1 MFIRATKTHASAGKP
16 VHSFRLVE
24 SKRFGD
30 KVRQIALLN
39 LGTGFSVPREN
50 WRELCDLIEMKLV
63 GRDSMLETNPELEAA
78 AKSFAGKL
86 RDRRLEKRGPPTP
99 RMAEVDL
106 DSLDHEDSRSVGG
119 ERICLKALEDLR
131 LRDILLDCGFSDRDA
146 RIACAVVVA
155 RMLHPAS
162 ERDTGRW
169 LRETGATAEIL
180 GIGSDDRA
188 LSRRTLYRISD
199 RILSASES
207 LQAALFKREHELL
220 QIPETVVFYDLSNVH
235 FHGAAG
241 GELKRYGRSK
251 QKRNDCPLAT
261 LALALDEAGFP
272 RSAEVL
278 PGNVSEPDTLRDA
291 IARLAKVAPG
301 DGPKPTVVMDAGIA
315 TESNLEWLGE
325 QGCHWI
331 AVSRGKKQPEPEG
344 EPDIRLETKAGDAV
358 KAWKLEAGEKE
369 AKLRVAGEGRKKTED
384 SILARQRRRFEEG
397 LTRLHEGLAVKGRMK
412 RHDKI
417 QQSIGRL
424 KEKYSK
430 VARQYSVGVETDKKG
445 VNAVADTFQRNGR
458 HAEADETSGSYIL
471 RTTRVGW
478 DIGAVLQTYWKLSE
492 IEATFRSLKSELGL
506 RPVFHQLDGR
516 IASHLL
522 IAALAYH
529 PVHLIRTRLKSQGVN
544 LSWAS
549 IRNRMQG
556 WHRITTTLRKADGAL
571 VVNRQDA
578 RPDTEQAMI
587 SVVAGA
593 KPGLHRRRC
602 ELEG

>member
-78 AKSFAGKL
+78 AKSIAGKL

-162 ERDTGRW
+162 ERDTSRW
-169 LRETGATAEIL
+169 LRETSATAEIL

-241 GELKRYGRSK
+241 GELKRYG
-251 QKRNDCPLAT
+251 
-261 LALALDEAGFP
+261 
-272 RSAEVL
+272 
-278 PGNVSEPDTLRDA
+278 
-291 IARLAKVAPG
+291 
-301 DGPKPTVVMDAGIA
+301 
-315 TESNLEWLGE
+315 
-325 QGCHWI
+325 
-331 AVSRGKKQPEPEG
+331 
-344 EPDIRLETKAGDAV
+344 
-358 KAWKLEAGEKE
+358 
-369 AKLRVAGEGRKKTED
+369 
-384 SILARQRRRFEEG
+384 
-397 LTRLHEGLAVKGRMK
+397 
-412 RHDKI
+412 
-417 QQSIGRL
+417 
-424 KEKYSK
+424 
-430 VARQYSVGVETDKKG
+430 
-445 VNAVADTFQRNGR
+445 
-458 HAEADETSGSYIL
+458 
-471 RTTRVGW
+471 
-478 DIGAVLQTYWKLSE
+478 
-492 IEATFRSLKSELGL
+492 
-506 RPVFHQLDGR
+506 
-516 IASHLL
+516 
-522 IAALAYH
+522 
-529 PVHLIRTRLKSQGVN
+529 
-544 LSWAS
+544 
-549 IRNRMQG
+549 
-556 WHRITTTLRKADGAL
+556 
-571 VVNRQDA
+571 
-578 RPDTEQAMI
+578 
-587 SVVAGA
+587 
-593 KPGLHRRRC
+593 
-602 ELEG
+602 